1 MIGEKPQR
9 ICVMLDISFHTQ
21 ELYNERKCIFHSIY
35 AQQKE
40 TKKSISFSIIGSNST
55 KSAATGAVMVKNDK
69 SILHENLKYQTQR
82 KEIVSLSACGC
93 VVGYMLLGAA
103 VGPFGSDQLF
113 ITSSPSLE
121 GSSSSSYRS
130 QQRAH

>member
-1 MIGEKPQR
+1 MHFSFNFCARERNEKEHQFLHHWFEFNKV
-9 ICVMLDISFHTQ
+9 C
-21 ELYNERKCIFHSIY
+21 
-35 AQQKE
+35 
-40 TKKSISFSIIGSNST
+40 SNWS
-55 KSAATGAVMVKNDK
+55 SDAENDK
-69 SILHENLKYQTQR
+69 SILYENLKYQTQR